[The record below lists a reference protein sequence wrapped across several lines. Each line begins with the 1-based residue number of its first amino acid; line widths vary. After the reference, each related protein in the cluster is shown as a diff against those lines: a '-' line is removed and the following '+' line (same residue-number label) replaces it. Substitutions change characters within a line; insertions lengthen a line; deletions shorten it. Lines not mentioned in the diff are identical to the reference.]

1 MRTDTKKKSAPA
13 ARTPLEPALRRL
25 ILVVVIGTM
34 MTSLDIMIV
43 NIAIVTLDHQ
53 FHAPL
58 ATIQWVVTGYLLA
71 LSMTIP
77 ITGWVV
83 VRFGTKT
90 TWLVSLTLFTVGS
103 VLSGA
108 AWSITTLIIFRVLQG
123 IGGGMLL
130 PAGQTMLARA
140 AGPQQMG
147 RMSSIIAIPAM
158 ISPVFGPVVGGLIIS
173 HLNWR
178 WMFFVNVPVC
188 AAAMLLA
195 LRMLPPDRDRERG
208 HKLDVV
214 GLLLLSPGLATL
226 VYGLSQAASPEG
238 LTNPRLLVA
247 TGLGIVLLAAFCRH
261 ALRTAR
267 TPLAD
272 LRLFRLRTFRNAA
285 IGLFGYTATVLSVDL
300 VLSLYLQTVR
310 GQSPL
315 HTGLL
320 VAPWGI
326 GAALTMVLSMRI
338 IDRRSPRLRV
348 LFGILPVLAGAV
360 VYSQVGPDTNLA
372 VITGAMLLIGLGH
385 GITLPALTATIY
397 RELVRSAVPAA
408 SILFNIVARVAGSF
422 GTATAAVVLQIQ
434 VRLMM
439 PRVGGSGVLSD
450 LSGPGSQA
458 QSARRPLAAAFAH
471 SFWWAV
477 ALGAIVLVAATR
489 IPRPVQIGAALESD
503 GVAASRDEESEGR
516 KAS

>member
-1 MRTDTKKKSAPA
+1 MRT
-13 ARTPLEPALRRL
+13 RTRQSPPTSRTALDPALRRL

-43 NIAIVTLDHQ
+43 NIAITTLNRQ
-53 FHAPL
+53 FHATL

-83 VRFGTKT
+83 ERFGTKR
-90 TWLVSLTLFTVGS
+90 TWLVSLALFTLGS

-108 AWSITTLIIFRVLQG
+108 AWSINALIAFRVLQG
-123 IGGGMLL
+123 VGGGMLL
-130 PAGQTMLARA
+130 PAGQTMLART
-140 AGPQQMG
+140 AGPQHMG
-147 RMSSIIAIPAM
+147 RMASIIAIPAM
-158 ISPVFGPVVGGLIIS
+158 ISPVFGPVLGGLIVG
-173 HLNWR
+173 HLSWR
-178 WMFFVNVPVC
+178 WMFFINVPVC
-188 AAAMLLA
+188 AVAMLLA
-195 LRMLPPDRDRERG
+195 LRLLPADEERQ
-208 HKLDVV
+208 HSRRLDVL
-214 GLLLLSPGLATL
+214 GLALLSPGLASV

-238 LTNPRLLVA
+238 FANPRLLVA
-247 TGLGIVLLAAFCRH
+247 AGLGTVLLAAFCRH
-261 ALRTAR
+261 ALRTR
-267 TPLAD
+267 GTPLTD

-285 IGLFGYTATVLSVDL
+285 IGLFGYTATVLAVDL

-310 GQSPL
+310 GQTPL

-326 GAALTMVLSMRI
+326 GAALTMLLSMRV

-348 LFGILPVLAGAV
+348 LAGMVPVLAGAIT
-360 VYSQVGPDTNLA
+360 YSQVGSDTPLA

-385 GITLPALTATIY
+385 GLALPALTATIY
-397 RELVRSAVPAA
+397 RELVRAAVPAA

-439 PRVGGSGVLSD
+439 PRVGGSGVLTD
-450 LSGPGSQA
+450 AAGSSTA
-458 QSARRPLAAAFAH
+458 PARANLAAAFAH

-477 ALGAIVLVAATR
+477 ALGAVVVVAALR
-489 IPRPVQIGAALESD
+489 IPRPVQIGAATGSE
-503 GVAASRDEESEGR
+503 VTTHSRDEESEGR